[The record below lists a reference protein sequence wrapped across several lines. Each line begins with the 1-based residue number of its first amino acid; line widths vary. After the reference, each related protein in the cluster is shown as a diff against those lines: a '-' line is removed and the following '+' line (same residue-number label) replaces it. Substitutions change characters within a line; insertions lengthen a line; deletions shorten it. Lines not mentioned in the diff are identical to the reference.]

1 MSSAHSGGVLPEMD
15 RNLEELKQELLATNE
30 EFSRLAKEHSDYKRK
45 LEELYSHPHL
55 TDDDRIEEIK
65 LKKLKLSLKDQMEM
79 LLQRYKRDGCLTQ

>member
-1 MSSAHSGGVLPEMD
+1 MD

-30 EFSRLAKEHSDYKRK
+30 EFSRLAKEHSEYKRK

-55 TDDDRIEEIK
+55 TDGDRIEEIR